1 MIIRARSPLRLG
13 LAGGGTDV
21 SPYCDQFGG
30 AVLNV
35 TIDLYAYA
43 IIEPAADG
51 RVVISAPDIGGG
63 GEIAAGDHG
72 ELAGK
77 LILHHAVYRRFVSQF
92 NAGRPLPCRITTFCD
107 APPGSGLGTSSTMVV
122 ALVKAFA
129 VWLNLALGDYEI
141 ARLAFEIE
149 RQDAGLVG
157 GRQDQYA
164 ATFGGVNFMEF
175 FSGEKVI
182 VNPLR
187 INNWILA
194 ELETSL
200 VLFDSGVSR
209 SSARIIKEQTENL
222 RNNSGTTLAAL
233 HEIKADAIRMKEFL
247 LKGDFH
253 NFATAMRKTW
263 DAKKRLAGA
272 ISNPHIDATVE
283 AAMDAGALAG
293 KISGAGG
300 GGILTFLVP
309 PERRVEVIRALRRR
323 EGNVLNCH
331 LTRRGAD
338 CWQIGA
344 NRDSLL
350 NPIDRLEQ
358 RFSPILTTS

>member
-1 MIIRARSPLRLG
+1 
-13 LAGGGTDV
+13 
-21 SPYCDQFGG
+21 
-30 AVLNV
+30 
-35 TIDLYAYA
+35 
-43 IIEPAADG
+43 
-51 RVVISAPDIGGG
+51 
-63 GEIAAGDHG
+63 
-72 ELAGK
+72 
-77 LILHHAVYRRFVSQF
+77 
-92 NAGRPLPCRITTFCD
+92 
-107 APPGSGLGTSSTMVV
+107 MVV

-141 ARLAFEIE
+141 AHLAFEIE
-149 RQDAGLVG
+149 RQDARLGG

-187 INNWILA
+187 ISNWILA

-209 SSARIIKEQTENL
+209 ASARIIREQTENL
-222 RNNSGTTLAAL
+222 RNRTGTTLTAL

-247 LKGDFH
+247 LKGDFK
-253 NFATAMRKTW
+253 NFAAVMRDSW

-272 ISNPHIDATVE
+272 VSNPHIDATVA
-283 AAMDAGALAG
+283 AAMEAGALAG

-300 GGILTFLVP
+300 GGVLTFLVA

-323 EGNVLNCH
+323 EGQVLTCH
-331 LTRRGAD
+331 LTRRGTD
-338 CWQIGA
+338 CWKIGETA
-344 NRDSLL
+344 DSLL
-350 NPIDRLEQ
+350 NPIDTPQTRL
-358 RFSPILTTS
+358 FPILTES

>member
-21 SPYCDQFGG
+21 SPFCDQFGG

-51 RVVISAPDIGGG
+51 RVVISAPDIEGS
-63 GEIAAGDHG
+63 GEIVDDHG
-72 ELAGK
+72 ALAGK
-77 LILHHAVYRRFVSQF
+77 LILHRAVYRRFVSQF

-122 ALVKAFA
+122 ALVKAFSA
-129 VWLNLALGDYEI
+129 WLNLPLGDYEI

-149 RQDAGLVG
+149 RQDAGLGG

-187 INNWILA
+187 ISNWILA

-200 VLFDSGVSR
+200 LLFDSGVSR
-209 SSARIIKEQTENL
+209 ASARIIREQTENL
-222 RNNSGTTLAAL
+222 RNRTGTTLTAL

-247 LKGDFH
+247 LKGDFK
-253 NFATAMRKTW
+253 NFAAVMRDSW

-272 ISNPHIDATVE
+272 VSNPHIDATVA
-283 AAMDAGALAG
+283 AAMEAGALAG

-300 GGILTFLVP
+300 GGVLTFLVA

-323 EGNVLNCH
+323 EGQVLTCH
-331 LTRRGAD
+331 LTRRGTD
-338 CWQIGA
+338 CWKIGETA
-344 NRDSLL
+344 DSLL
-350 NPIDRLEQ
+350 NPIDTPQTRL
-358 RFSPILTTS
+358 FPILTES

>member
-1 MIIRARSPLRLG
+1 VIIRARSPLRLG

-43 IIEPAADG
+43 IIEPADDG
-51 RVVISAPDIGGG
+51 RVVVSAPDIEGR
-63 GEIAAGDHG
+63 GEIGDDGAPAGP
-72 ELAGK
+72 
-77 LILHHAVYRRFVSQF
+77 LILHRAVYRRFVSQF
-92 NAGRPLPCRITTFCD
+92 NGGRPLPCRITTFCD

-141 ARLAFEIE
+141 AHLAFEIE
-149 RQDAGLVG
+149 RQDAALSG

-175 FSGEKVI
+175 FSRQKVI

-209 SSARIIKEQTENL
+209 ASARIIQEQTDNL
-222 RNNSGTTLAAL
+222 RNNSGGTLAAL
-233 HEIKADAIRMKEFL
+233 HEIKADAIRMKEHL
-247 LKGDFH
+247 LKGDFKS
-253 NFATAMRKTW
+253 FAAVMRESW
-263 DAKKRLAGA
+263 DAKKRLADA
-272 ISNPHIDATVE
+272 VSNPQIDATIE
-283 AAMDAGALAG
+283 AAMAAGALAG

-300 GGILTFLVP
+300 GGIISLLVA

-323 EGNVLNCH
+323 QGNVLPCH
-331 LTRRGAD
+331 LTRRGTD
-338 CWQIGA
+338 CWKIGGKPA
-344 NRDSLL
+344 DTGVFTGADNTLVEVSRA
-350 NPIDRLEQ
+350 
-358 RFSPILTTS
+358 

>member
-43 IIEPAADG
+43 IIEPAEDG
-51 RVVISAPDIGGG
+51 RVVISAPDIEGS
-63 GEIAAGDHG
+63 GEILDDHG
-72 ELAGK
+72 ELAGP
-77 LILHHAVYRRFVSQF
+77 LILHRAVYRRFVRQF

-141 ARLAFEIE
+141 AHLAFEIE
-149 RQDAGLVG
+149 RQDAGLNG

-175 FSGEKVI
+175 FSREKVI

-187 INNWILA
+187 IDNWILA

-200 VLFDSGVSR
+200 VLFDTGVSR
-209 SSARIIKEQTENL
+209 ASARIIKEQTDNL
-222 RNNSGTTLAAL
+222 FNRTGATLEAL
-233 HEIKADAIRMKEFL
+233 HAIKADAIRMKEFL
-247 LKGDFH
+247 LKGDFK
-253 NFATAMRKTW
+253 NFAVVMRETW
-263 DAKKRLAGA
+263 DAKKRLANA
-272 ISNPHIDATVE
+272 ISNPQIDAAVE
-283 AAMDAGALAG
+283 VAIAAGALAG

-300 GGILTFLVP
+300 GGILTLLVA

-323 EGNVLNCH
+323 EGQVLTCH
-331 LTRRGAD
+331 LTRRGTD
-338 CWQIGA
+338 CWKIGE
-344 NRDSLL
+344 
-350 NPIDRLEQ
+350 NPAGRARTEAVH
-358 RFSPILTTS
+358 